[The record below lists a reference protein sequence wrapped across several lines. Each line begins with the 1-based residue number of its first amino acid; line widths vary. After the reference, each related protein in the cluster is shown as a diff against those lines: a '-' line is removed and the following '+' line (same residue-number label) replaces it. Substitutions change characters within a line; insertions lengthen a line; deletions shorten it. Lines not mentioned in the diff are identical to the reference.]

1 MAAVGWKV
9 PHMFFTLQTV
19 CIITEFGKRGPILLG
34 IKQVWKQSKEGNPSQ
49 KPKTQARDGT
59 AHRQCEKRKGEKR
72 EGDHGSYL
80 PEPGWQHNAL
90 GTTL

>member
-19 CIITEFGKRGPILLG
+19 CVITEFGKRGPILLG

-49 KPKTQARDGT
+49 KPKTQALMGQHTDSV
-59 AHRQCEKRKGEKR
+59 KREREKR
-72 EGDHGSYL
+72 EREIMAVVCLSQAGSTM
-80 PEPGWQHNAL
+80 P
-90 GTTL
+90 